1 MSNDRSIA
9 QADLVAAI
17 PLSTVRR
24 QTLKGSA
31 AARGADFP

>member
-1 MSNDRSIA
+1 MSNKRTIA

-17 PLSTVRR
+17 PLSSVRR
-24 QTLKGSA
+24 QTSKSSA

>member
-1 MSNDRSIA
+1 MSNKRTIA

-17 PLSTVRR
+17 PLSSVR
-24 QTLKGSA
+24 QTPKSSA